1 MTKPEKASKPPKTF
15 CYRKHCALPR
25 SCRRAGKCVL
35 RETDHENATKAG
47 KALK

>member
-1 MTKPEKASKPPKTF
+1 MSEKKETQPKPKTF